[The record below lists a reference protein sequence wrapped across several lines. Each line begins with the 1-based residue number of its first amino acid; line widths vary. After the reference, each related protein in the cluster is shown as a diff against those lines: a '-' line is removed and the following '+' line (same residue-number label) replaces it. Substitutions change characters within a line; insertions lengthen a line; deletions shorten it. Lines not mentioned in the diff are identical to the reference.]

1 MTPLQKSLPVSRRA
15 ALATTAAWLAVPNIH
30 AQPAWPAA
38 GPIKLIVPFAPGGS
52 TDGVAR
58 QIADELRSRIGQT
71 VLVDNRAGAGSTLGT
86 GWWPRR
92 HPMAARCWCR

>member
-1 MTPLQKSLPVSRRA
+1 MTPHRKSLPVSRRA
-15 ALATTAAWLAVPNIH
+15 ALAATAGWLAAPGIH

-58 QIADELRSRIGQT
+58 
-71 VLVDNRAGAGSTLGT
+71 
-86 GWWPRR
+86 
-92 HPMAARCWCR
+92 